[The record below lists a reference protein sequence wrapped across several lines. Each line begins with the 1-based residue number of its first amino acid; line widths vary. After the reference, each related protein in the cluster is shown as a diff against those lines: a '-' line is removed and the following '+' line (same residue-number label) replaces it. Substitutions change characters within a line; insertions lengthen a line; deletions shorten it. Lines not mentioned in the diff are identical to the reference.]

1 MKNLNAA
8 RDLILLSTRLG
19 ECADCETPGVKCATP
34 AGEIQTGDL
43 RLVSVAEGIASLGLE
58 ILCSSAVGAGDSVC
72 DACEEIR
79 RTSPRDC
86 APCGQGHTGAG
97 CLCAD
102 CSEG

>member
-43 RLVSVAEGIASLGLE
+43 RLVSVAES
-58 ILCSSAVGAGDSVC
+58 
-72 DACEEIR
+72 
-79 RTSPRDC
+79 
-86 APCGQGHTGAG
+86 CGQGHTGAG